1 MQQLSERTLPCI
13 TSTCTAHRILYKQ
26 LSMELNGIF
35 LFVHIQQR
43 RAIPIAKFVMFLW
56 VNETH
61 PWINSCCLMKLPISL
76 LLLLLHSYR
85 EKKTSRN
92 RDYFITFSVFVC
104 DFLNILILFMHFFL
118 VFQNKIH
125 TSANWLQTAF
135 ELAGFVSQEIVCYL
149 SSFLVQYARLL
160 NLIVLKNT
168 DNNSIE
174 EKKSAKPWK
183 ERQWKNAWLF
193 VCKAKAS
200 ACIQVCLVWSNLK
213 PLLLG
218 SLNLYLVSPI
228 RLMPIHTRS
237 FDDFTV
243 SETSTAFNTY

>member
-1 MQQLSERTLPCI
+1 
-13 TSTCTAHRILYKQ
+13 
-26 LSMELNGIF
+26 
-35 LFVHIQQR
+35 
-43 RAIPIAKFVMFLW
+43 
-56 VNETH
+56 
-61 PWINSCCLMKLPISL
+61 MKLPISL

-174 EKKSAKPWK
+174 EKKNPQSRGKKDNGKMSDFSFAK
-183 ERQWKNAWLF
+183 Q
-193 VCKAKAS
+193 
-200 ACIQVCLVWSNLK
+200 
-213 PLLLG
+213 
-218 SLNLYLVSPI
+218 
-228 RLMPIHTRS
+228 RLQH
-237 FDDFTV
+237 
-243 SETSTAFNTY
+243 AFKYV

>member
-1 MQQLSERTLPCI
+1 
-13 TSTCTAHRILYKQ
+13 
-26 LSMELNGIF
+26 
-35 LFVHIQQR
+35 
-43 RAIPIAKFVMFLW
+43 
-56 VNETH
+56 
-61 PWINSCCLMKLPISL
+61 MKLPISL

-174 EKKSAKPWK
+174 EKKIRKAV
-183 ERQWKNAWLF
+183 ERKTME
-193 VCKAKAS
+193 K
-200 ACIQVCLVWSNLK
+200 CLTFRLQSKGFSMHSSMFSVKQSIATFARLSQ
-213 PLLLG
+213 
-218 SLNLYLVSPI
+218 SLSRQPHSVDANS
-228 RLMPIHTRS
+228 HTS
-237 FDDFTV
+237 I
-243 SETSTAFNTY
+243 